1 MPDEITPRVK
11 ILRKALGMSQTDFG
25 SKIGVTR
32 GVINNLDRGLTDLQ
46 DPLLSL
52 ICSVFNARRE
62 WLETG
67 EGEMFEQLSRN
78 QEIAKE
84 VNRVLKDEP
93 ESFRSRLI
101 AALCRLDESDWEV
114 LEKIAVQM
122 AYPNEPPPHV
132 LPFAARD
139 GIPTEITETPEEKE
153 KRRAETLRDLENI
166 PDITLPGK

>member
-67 EGEMFEQLSRN
+67 EGEMFEPEDAEAPFYDAMGIITN
-78 QEIAKE
+78 
-84 VNRVLKDEP
+84 DEP
-93 ESFRSRLI
+93 DSFRKRFVIALAELDDAGLDAMEQFIRSLI
-101 AALCRLDESDWEV
+101 
-114 LEKIAVQM
+114 
-122 AYPNEPPPHV
+122 
-132 LPFAARD
+132 RD
-139 GIPTEITETPEEKE
+139 TGTK
-153 KRRAETLRDLENI
+153 KDG
-166 PDITLPGK
+166 D

>member
-67 EGEMFEQLSRN
+67 EGEMFEPEDAEAPFYDAMGIITN
-78 QEIAKE
+78 
-84 VNRVLKDEP
+84 DEP
-93 ESFRSRLI
+93 DSFRKRFVIALAELDDAGLDAMEQFIRNLI
-101 AALCRLDESDWEV
+101 
-114 LEKIAVQM
+114 
-122 AYPNEPPPHV
+122 
-132 LPFAARD
+132 RD
-139 GIPTEITETPEEKE
+139 TGTK
-153 KRRAETLRDLENI
+153 KDG
-166 PDITLPGK
+166 D

>member
-25 SKIGVTR
+25 AKIGVTR

-67 EGEMFEQLSRN
+67 EGEMFEPEDAESPFYDAMGIITN
-78 QEIAKE
+78 
-84 VNRVLKDEP
+84 DEP
-93 ESFRSRLI
+93 DSFRKRFVIALAELDDAGLDAMEQFIRSLI
-101 AALCRLDESDWEV
+101 
-114 LEKIAVQM
+114 
-122 AYPNEPPPHV
+122 
-132 LPFAARD
+132 RD
-139 GIPTEITETPEEKE
+139 IGTK
-153 KRRAETLRDLENI
+153 KDG
-166 PDITLPGK
+166 D